1 MSRPKVAPSR
11 YPMRPSSEPCRQDS
25 VRLRPAIRAV
35 ASQYT
40 NEWRPIGS
48 FETAEPKQ
56 PWYPRRH
63 MSSLAEFLT
72 RLARMNVTLRA
83 DGGKLRCSGPDHV
96 MTAELRAE
104 LAARKP
110 ELLAFLEE
118 AKHPGGPDGMAAGM
132 ARGARDAPPPQID
145 REIDA
150 AWKGADLPPEAG
162 LVPIPGDCSAE
173 ITSLAAELRAN
184 PLPLPALR
192 PADFELPA
200 CRALID
206 RVKRQLDG
214 ALGFAVI
221 DHLDLTAM
229 SAEEATAVY
238 WLLASM
244 VARPVAQKWDGT
256 MIYDVYDLGK
266 RSMRAVNTNDD
277 MNYHTDNSFNLCPP
291 HYVGLLCLHMAKEG
305 GMSKIVN
312 FSSVHNEMRRRHP
325 DLLARL
331 YRPFVFDRQR
341 EHAAQDEVTI
351 RRPIFEN
358 QDGQLVGR
366 MSHFHVRNGH
376 VLSGERLDAEG
387 EAAMAAMEAIMN
399 EPGMGQEFWFEPGQI
414 QIIDNRRIGHKR
426 TAFAD
431 WPEPERK
438 RRLVRLWLR
447 DSGRPFYNG

>member
-1 MSRPKVAPSR
+1 MSP
-11 YPMRPSSEPCRQDS
+11 
-25 VRLRPAIRAV
+25 
-35 ASQYT
+35 
-40 NEWRPIGS
+40 
-48 FETAEPKQ
+48 
-56 PWYPRRH
+56 
-63 MSSLAEFLT
+63 LAEFLT
-72 RLARMNVTLRA
+72 RLARMDVTLRA

-96 MTAELRAE
+96 MTAELRDE

-118 AKHPGGPDGMAAGM
+118 VTRPGGPDGKAPVATPGAG
-132 ARGARDAPPPQID
+132 DAPPPQID

-150 AWKGADLPPEAG
+150 AAAWRGADLSPETG
-162 LVPIPGDCSAE
+162 LVPIPVDCSAE
-173 ITSLAAELRAN
+173 IASLAAELRAN
-184 PLPLPALR
+184 PLPLPARR
-192 PADFELPA
+192 PADFDPPA

-214 ALGFAVI
+214 ALGFVVI
-221 DHLDLTAM
+221 DRLDLTAM

-291 HYVGLLCLHMAKEG
+291 RYVGLLCLQKAKEG
-305 GMSKIVN
+305 GMSKIVS
-312 FSSVHNEMRRRHP
+312 FSTVHNEMRRRDP

-341 EHAAQDEVTI
+341 EHAANDEVTI

-366 MSHFHVRNGH
+366 MSRFHIRNGH
-376 VLSGERLDAEG
+376 VLSGEPLDAEG
-387 EAAMAAMEAIMN
+387 EAALAAMEAIMN
-399 EPGMGQEFWFEPGQI
+399 EPGMSQDFWFEPGQI
-414 QIIDNRRIGHKR
+414 QIIDNRRVGHKR
-426 TAFAD
+426 TAFSD
-431 WPEPERK
+431 WPEPERQ